1 MPTEGQFHRIASASV
16 TVEGDGHFEGSRHM
30 LPWELTLGGFGV
42 AVAREEMAVS
52 GSIVR
57 EEACGQEPSS
67 CRAHL
72 GYHTDAPHNDCGFG
86 LSATHS
92 AQPGGDKDLP
102 SEVLDAQV
110 PSAGVQH
117 GELPGE
123 EEKRRH
129 LTSPAAHQPP
139 TPCSHLWPC
148 FSPLCHGRF
157 PGDRCSSS
165 CLLSSGHT

>member
-16 TVEGDGHFEGSRHM
+16 TVKGDGHFEGSRHM

-42 AVAREEMAVS
+42 AVAREETAVS

-67 CRAHL
+67 CWAHL
-72 GYHTDAPHNDCGFG
+72 GYHTDAPHDDCSFG

-92 AQPGGDKDLP
+92 AQPRGDKDLP

-110 PSAGVQH
+110 PSAGIQH

-123 EEKRRH
+123 EKALNIPCGTSASHPLQPRLALF
-129 LTSPAAHQPP
+129 LTTVPWTIPWGP
-139 TPCSHLWPC
+139 M
-148 FSPLCHGRF
+148 
-157 PGDRCSSS
+157 
-165 CLLSSGHT
+165 